1 MDTRMIAFSK
11 WFSNNWLDATIII
24 VVTGLLYTIG
34 VTVLGSVV
42 RKAVATS
49 VRGKNWH
56 RKDIEK
62 RQNTLANLFT
72 NIWRVVIIVMGGFVF
87 FTHLFGP
94 VNLAPL
100 FASAGIFGVALGFGA
115 QSLVKDFL
123 SGVFII
129 SENQY
134 RIGDVIEINGDSG
147 TVEHI
152 GTRSTVMRDA
162 DGNVHYFPNG
172 TIQHVVNKT
181 MGYSMARFTIAVQPS
196 ADLEQVIDIINKTGE
211 KLAGETKWRNKVIN
225 PPAFV
230 TMGEFTGTSVSLN
243 VAGKTQPSDQWAV
256 VAEMRRRL
264 FEAFEKNDIA
274 LVGAAVEKTDKPAKK

>member
-1 MDTRMIAFSK
+1 MNHAAAYGK
-11 WFSNNWLDATIII
+11 WFQDNWFDSLVII

-34 VTVLGSVV
+34 VTLLGTIV
-42 RKAVATS
+42 RKAVAAS

-72 NIWRVVIIVMGGFVF
+72 NIWRVVILIIGGFILF
-87 FTHLFGP
+87 AHLFGP
-94 VNLAPL
+94 INLAPL
-100 FASAGIFGVALGFGA
+100 FASAGVFGVALGFGA

-134 RIGDVIEINGDSG
+134 RIGDIIEINGDSG

-152 GTRSTVMRDA
+152 GTRSTVIRDA

-196 ADLEQVIDIINKTGE
+196 SDLEQVIDVINQTGQ
-211 KLAGETKWRNKVIN
+211 KLGGETKWRNKIIDA
-225 PPAFV
+225 PAFV
-230 TMGEFTGTSVSLN
+230 SMGEFTGTSVSLN
-243 VAGKTQPSDQWAV
+243 IAGKTQPSDQWAV

-264 FEAFEKNDIA
+264 FEAFEAHDIL
-274 LVGAAVEKTDKPAKK
+274 LVGAAAPVADKPKKK